1 MVNGLNVSGK
11 LKFIVPVVKTSMC
24 ETKYFFISQWQ
35 FFSSVDYD
43 VETYN
48 VSPLEELSDTNQKEN
63 RQKRKESMAHSSASV
78 DEATSEETDTDSTTT
93 SISDNDHD
101 LMADTETAN
110 LLFPNSEGVIDV
122 TQSNM
127 LCQIRKGNDLSM
139 SS

>member
-1 MVNGLNVSGK
+1 MT
-11 LKFIVPVVKTSMC
+11 I
-24 ETKYFFISQWQ
+24 FF
-35 FFSSVDYD
+35 FSVDYD

-48 VSPLEELSDTNQKEN
+48 VSPLEELSDTNQKED

-127 LCQIRKGNDLSM
+127 LCQIRKGNDLST

>member
-1 MVNGLNVSGK
+1 MAK
-11 LKFIVPVVKTSMC
+11 A
-24 ETKYFFISQWQ
+24 FF
-35 FFSSVDYD
+35 SVDYD

-48 VSPLEELSDTNQKEN
+48 SSPSEELSDSIQKQD

-78 DEATSEETDTDSTTT
+78 DEATSEESDTDSTTT

-127 LCQIRKGNDLSM
+127 LCQIRKGNDLST
-139 SS
+139 SN

>member
-1 MVNGLNVSGK
+1 
-11 LKFIVPVVKTSMC
+11 MC
-24 ETKYFFISQWQ
+24 EAKNIFLYLSDKSSF
-35 FFSSVDYD
+35 SVDYD

-48 VSPLEELSDTNQKEN
+48 SSPLEELSDTIQKKE
-63 RQKRKESMAHSSASV
+63 RLKRKESMAHSSASV
-78 DEATSEETDTDSTTT
+78 DEASEESDSDSTTT

-139 SS
+139 SN